1 MAVILE
7 VERIT
12 PAELVLEY
20 EPTVEMEASE
30 IMELTYEEYDGPVT
44 FTPDRT
50 GKTFPTANKLIRD
63 NITIKPIPENYGL
76 ITWNGSVLTVS

>member
-7 VERIT
+7 VERIA

-30 IMELTYEEYDGPVT
+30 IMELTDEEYDGPVT

-50 GKTFPTANKLIRD
+50 GKTFQTANKLIRD